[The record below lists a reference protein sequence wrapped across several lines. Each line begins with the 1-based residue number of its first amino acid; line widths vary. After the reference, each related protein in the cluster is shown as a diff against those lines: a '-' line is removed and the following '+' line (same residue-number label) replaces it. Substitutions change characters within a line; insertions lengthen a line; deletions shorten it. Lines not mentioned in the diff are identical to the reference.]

1 MKKRI
6 IIFNYLIII
15 CAILAVFLF
24 GVQASK
30 SANLS
35 AAKEAVKNYAEIYAE
50 NHDSV
55 AVLKAPSSVRITVID
70 GQTFRVKSDT
80 ENSSLV
86 GQIHSEREE
95 LSNAEKGVEEV
106 VVRRSE
112 SLKKDMVYYAVKV
125 STGENTYDFIRAAIA
140 VDDVNS
146 YVVKTL
152 PLSIFVMITAILLSF
167 IALLFVSGG
176 LIKPIKEVCSN
187 LKAVND
193 GTYKSVVP
201 MTGDDE
207 INAVLG
213 EINDLSDKLQ
223 SSLREIKT
231 DKERINYVFDNVSD
245 GLVVFDDLGNI
256 TLANKVASK
265 IFSMTTLT
273 RRAYNCLTLNDA
285 FNSNLKKSFESG
297 QNCTFEWIADDKKI
311 YTVNLTKLSRGGF
324 VAVLNDVTATRNA
337 EKMRSEFFANA
348 SHELKTPLT
357 AIKGFNDLV
366 ALSSGD
372 EKIKDLTKKIDKE
385 TERLVHLINDM
396 LNLSELESAEKT
408 NAEKTDLVPVCND
421 VKDSLSLLAA
431 ENGVSV
437 SVEGNGYVFIEKEH
451 ARELIKN
458 LVENGIRYNHKDGFV
473 KVNIKTDEA
482 TTILIVED
490 DGTGI
495 SEEDLP
501 RVFERFYRVNK
512 SRSRATGGT
521 GLGLSIVKHVCELY
535 GAEVKISSVLGKG
548 TTITVVFPL
557 A

>member
-231 DKERINYVFDNVSD
+231 DKERINYVFDNVS
-245 GLVVFDDLGNI
+245 
-256 TLANKVASK
+256 
-265 IFSMTTLT
+265 
-273 RRAYNCLTLNDA
+273 
-285 FNSNLKKSFESG
+285 
-297 QNCTFEWIADDKKI
+297 
-311 YTVNLTKLSRGGF
+311 
-324 VAVLNDVTATRNA
+324 
-337 EKMRSEFFANA
+337 
-348 SHELKTPLT
+348 
-357 AIKGFNDLV
+357 
-366 ALSSGD
+366 
-372 EKIKDLTKKIDKE
+372 
-385 TERLVHLINDM
+385 
-396 LNLSELESAEKT
+396 
-408 NAEKTDLVPVCND
+408 
-421 VKDSLSLLAA
+421 
-431 ENGVSV
+431 
-437 SVEGNGYVFIEKEH
+437 VFI
-451 ARELIKN
+451 
-458 LVENGIRYNHKDGFV
+458 
-473 KVNIKTDEA
+473 
-482 TTILIVED
+482 
-490 DGTGI
+490 
-495 SEEDLP
+495 
-501 RVFERFYRVNK
+501 
-512 SRSRATGGT
+512 
-521 GLGLSIVKHVCELY
+521 
-535 GAEVKISSVLGKG
+535 
-548 TTITVVFPL
+548 
-557 A
+557 